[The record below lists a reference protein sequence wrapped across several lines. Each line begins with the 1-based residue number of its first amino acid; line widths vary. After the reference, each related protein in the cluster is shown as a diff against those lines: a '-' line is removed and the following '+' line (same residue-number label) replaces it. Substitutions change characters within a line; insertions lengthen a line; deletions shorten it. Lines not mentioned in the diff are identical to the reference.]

1 MNIGE
6 LKRDTEG
13 VQHDKKWQ
21 KITWSVVG
29 RIPSGKVATY
39 GQIAKIVGTTP
50 RLIGQALHKNPDP
63 KNIPCHRVV
72 DRNGRVASGY
82 AFGGAKEQRKKL
94 VEEGVTFIDAMHV
107 DLRACLWQAKS
118 EARSTKSE
126 TNSKS
131 Q

>member
-6 LKRDTEG
+6 LKRNTEG

-63 KNIPCHRVV
+63 TNIPCHRVV
-72 DRNGRVASGY
+72 DRNGKIAENF
-82 AFGGAKEQRKKL
+82 AFGGAKEQRRKL
-94 VEEGVTFIDAMHV
+94 VAEGVSFRDATHV
-107 DLRACLWQAKS
+107 DLKKHLWK
-118 EARSTKSE
+118 T
-126 TNSKS
+126 
-131 Q
+131 